1 MKHILKA
8 AALVGTFSLLSG
20 MAVAEQPGEDID
32 PNGGVD
38 SANDPTDVP
47 YDPEARGEVNP
58 DEPVLDPEGGVDSAN
73 DPDDAMIDPQSK
85 VENGEVVPD
94 SGVDSAND
102 PDD

>member
-32 PNGGVD
+32 PNSGVE
-38 SANDPTDVP
+38 SANDPDDAMFDPQGKVENGEIVP
-47 YDPEARGEVNP
+47 GS
-58 DEPVLDPEGGVDSAN
+58 GVDSAN
-73 DPDDAMIDPQSK
+73 DPDDATFDPQGK
-85 VENGEVVPD
+85 VENGEIVPD